1 MKYLEHHQIISK
13 FQSGFRANH
22 STETSLLHVTNSW
35 LANMDAGLINV
46 VLFLDLKNAFDMVNH
61 KILLS
66 KLGCY
71 GIRGLALSWFQSYL
85 SNRKQIFKVNNS
97 LSTFQNITCGIPQ
110 GSNLGPL
117 LFTIYINDLPNSL
130 EITEPAMFADDTS
143 LTATGESSF
152 EIEYKL
158 GVEIQNVKTWLDAN
172 KLTLN
177 EEKTEYMLIGS
188 GKRLKQIRNDPII
201 KIRDHIIKR
210 VYKKKVL
217 GLEIDDKL
225 QWTKHVEKQTKKI
238 SCSIAMLRKVKP
250 YVPQAT
256 LQMMYKSFV
265 HVLPISTIVQLYGM
279 MVIKCTPKK
288 CSNCESVHHGSLPVR
303 A

>member
-1 MKYLEHHQIISK
+1 
-13 FQSGFRANH
+13 
-22 STETSLLHVTNSW
+22 
-35 LANMDAGLINV
+35 MDAGLING
-46 VLFLDLKNAFDMVNH
+46 VLFLDLKKAFDTVNH

-85 SNRKQIFKVNNS
+85 SNRKQICKVNNS

-177 EEKTEYMLIGS
+177 EEKPEYMLIGS

-225 QWTKHVEKQTKKI
+225 QWTKHVEKQNFLFYSYVTK
-238 SCSIAMLRKVKP
+238 SEALR
-250 YVPQAT
+250 T
-256 LQMMYKSFV
+256 S
-265 HVLPISTIVQLYGM
+265 
-279 MVIKCTPKK
+279 
-288 CSNCESVHHGSLPVR
+288 SNTTDDV
-303 A
+303 

>member
-1 MKYLEHHQIISK
+1 MKLLQDAGGAIVVPLTYIFNQSLKTGIFPDDWKISKVTPIHKSEEKTLCGNYRPISVISIVPKVFEKVVHEQLMKYLEHHQIISK

-35 LANMDAGLINV
+35 LANMDAGLING
-46 VLFLDLKNAFDMVNH
+46 VLFLDIKKAFDTVNH
-61 KILLS
+61 NILLS

-85 SNRKQIFKVNNS
+85 SNRKQICKVNNS

-117 LFTIYINDLPNSL
+117 LFTIYINDLPKSL
-130 EITEPAMFADDTS
+130 EITEPAMFADDAS

-177 EEKTEYMLIGS
+177 KEKTEYMLIGS

-210 VYKKKVL
+210 VYKKR
-217 GLEIDDKL
+217 
-225 QWTKHVEKQTKKI
+225 
-238 SCSIAMLRKVKP
+238 S
-250 YVPQAT
+250 
-256 LQMMYKSFV
+256 
-265 HVLPISTIVQLYGM
+265 
-279 MVIKCTPKK
+279 
-288 CSNCESVHHGSLPVR
+288 
-303 A
+303 